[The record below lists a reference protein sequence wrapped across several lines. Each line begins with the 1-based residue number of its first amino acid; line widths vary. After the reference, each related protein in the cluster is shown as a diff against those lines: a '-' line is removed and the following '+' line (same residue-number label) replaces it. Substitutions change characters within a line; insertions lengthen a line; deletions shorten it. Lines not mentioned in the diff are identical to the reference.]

1 MTIDIA
7 GLIAQLGK
15 KYQDVYDQ
23 NLIPYKSKPKSG
35 SLVMRKESLHLYF
48 EPYGVGLSEITLT
61 LFDEK
66 TKQFHFPHT
75 LPFGLQ
81 PLMTQ
86 EWLHAHYGKPI
97 RFSKKKIVM
106 SLHLGEAEVFE
117 LPNNNQV
124 IFIARYPYVG
134 ENVVTSLTFE
144 LRESL
149 EKRWD
154 VNYIA

>member
-1 MTIDIA
+1 
-7 GLIAQLGK
+7 
-15 KYQDVYDQ
+15 
-23 NLIPYKSKPKSG
+23 
-35 SLVMRKESLHLYF
+35 
-48 EPYGVGLSEITLT
+48 
-61 LFDEK
+61 
-66 TKQFHFPHT
+66 
-75 LPFGLQ
+75 
-81 PLMTQ
+81 MTQ

-97 RFSKKKIVM
+97 RFAKKKIVM

-124 IFIARYPYVG
+124 IFIARYPYIG
-134 ENVVTSLTFE
+134 ENVVISLTFE